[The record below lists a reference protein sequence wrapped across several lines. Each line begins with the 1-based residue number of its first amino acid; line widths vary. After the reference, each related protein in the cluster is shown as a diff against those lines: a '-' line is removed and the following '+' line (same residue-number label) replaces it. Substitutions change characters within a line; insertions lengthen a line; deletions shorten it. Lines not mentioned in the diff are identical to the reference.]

1 MHVKMKKIRSLL
13 LTFALAALISC
24 GEAGFGFDVAAE
36 VPVDPGE
43 IVIDV
48 PPATFNLDPD
58 QFTFSYNLNDV
69 DGFQDA
75 IDELNRQDA
84 RVFLIG
90 ISYEISGV
98 NDANDTFD
106 EAVPVE
112 VNRVDFNLSSGT
124 VSADLP
130 LSGGTLQNVS
140 KTPLDITTI
149 KSVVEDELLN
159 RQGFTMDFVFDAGV
173 VTPPPVADIID
184 FDILVYFDVALRVRN
199 INN

>member
-1 MHVKMKKIRSLL
+1 MHAKMKTIKSLL
-13 LTFALAALISC
+13 LTCALAVLFSC
-24 GEAGFGFDVAAE
+24 GDAGFGFDVAAE

-43 IVIDV
+43 IRIDV

-58 QFTFSYNLNDV
+58 QFTFNYDLNDV
-69 DGFQDA
+69 DGFADA
-75 IDELNRQDA
+75 VDELNRQGA
-84 RVFLIG
+84 EVYLLG

-98 NDANDTFD
+98 NDAGDTFD

-130 LSGGTLQNVS
+130 LSGGILGNTS
-140 KTPLDITTI
+140 KTPLDVTTI
-149 KSVVEDELLN
+149 KNVIENELLN

-173 VTPPPVADIID
+173 VVPPAMLDVID
-184 FDILVYFDVALRVRN
+184 FNILIYFDVALRVRN